1 MNTPTHKTQQ
11 RFAIELQLLHKIG
24 KLADDK
30 EITLSELI
38 NDAIREYLKTQ

>member
-1 MNTPTHKTQQ
+1 MNTPIRKTQQ
-11 RFAIELQLLHKIG
+11 RFAIELELLHQIG

-30 EITLSELI
+30 EVSLSDLI